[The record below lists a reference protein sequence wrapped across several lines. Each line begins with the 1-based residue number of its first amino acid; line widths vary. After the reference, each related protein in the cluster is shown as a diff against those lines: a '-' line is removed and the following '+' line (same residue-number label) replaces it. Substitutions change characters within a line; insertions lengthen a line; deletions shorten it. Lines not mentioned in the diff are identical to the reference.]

1 MRLESRKYLDDI
13 RRAARLL
20 TGFIEGKT
28 LADYLADAMLR
39 AAVERQFEIIGEA
52 MARLAQKDNAV
63 AAKISGFRRVIAF
76 RNVLIH
82 QYTDVDDRLVW
93 DVAEKNLPT
102 LVREVEELLGAEPSR
117 EAESASGAQTAAPD
131 DWGPAED
138 WPDRSDEAT

>member
-20 TGFIEGKT
+20 TEFVEGKT
-28 LADYLADAMLR
+28 LADYLSDAMLR

-52 MARLAQKDNAV
+52 MSRLAQKDEAV
-63 AAKISGFRRVIAF
+63 VAEISGFRRIIAF

-93 DVAEKNLPT
+93 DVAEKSLPT
-102 LVREVEELLGAEPSR
+102 LVREVEDLLGAELSR

-131 DWGPAED
+131 DWGPTED
-138 WPDRSDEAT
+138 WFD

>member
-1 MRLESRKYLDDI
+1 MKLESRKYLDDI

-20 TGFIEGKT
+20 TEFTGGKT
-28 LADYLADAMLR
+28 LTDYLSDAMLR

-52 MARLAQKDNAV
+52 MSRLAQQDNAV
-63 AAKISGFRRVIAF
+63 AAEISGFQRVIAF

-102 LVREVEELLGAEPSR
+102 LVREVEDLLGVDPQHEVEQTSGAEPL
-117 EAESASGAQTAAPD
+117 GGD
-131 DWGPAED
+131 HWGPTED
-138 WPDRSDEAT
+138 WSDWSDEAE